1 VLSFL
6 ITLLI
11 FSAMNK
17 NPALYETY
25 INDLKIYSRKL
36 NEARLAASQL
46 LLMHKEVVERK
57 APVVLELGVD
67 RGQSTKVFLN
77 AIDKKP
83 SSRLI
88 SVDIRDCSK
97 VSDSK
102 LWTFLKMDSID
113 VEGILKKVPLLK
125 KGIDVIYID
134 SLHTSQHV
142 FKEVYG
148 WFPFLK
154 KGGVIFFDDIDSTP
168 YLRGQRKDNV
178 GIEIS
183 NRKILELIESI
194 FISNID
200 IIDLTLIRGSTGL
213 ARIEKMCAQEI
224 NLNPPKVIQK
234 RNNLFFAKL
243 LNLLFRKK
251 QYTHSVNSNE
261 SFLIDV
267 TKY

>member
-1 VLSFL
+1 
-6 ITLLI
+6 
-11 FSAMNK
+11 MNK
-17 NPALYETY
+17 NKALYENY
-25 INDLKIYSRKL
+25 INDLKIYSKRE
-36 NEARLAASQL
+36 NEIRLVASQL
-46 LLMHKEVVERK
+46 LKMHSEVASRK
-57 APVVLELGVD
+57 SPIVLELGVD

-77 AIDKKP
+77 AINDKS

-88 SVDIRDCSK
+88 SVDIRDCSH
-97 VSDSK
+97 VSDSN
-102 LWTFLKMDSID
+102 LWTFIKMDSCK
-113 VEGILKKVPLLK
+113 VKNILKKAPILK

-134 SLHTSQHV
+134 SLHTPEHV

-154 KGGVIFFDDIDSTP
+154 KGGVIFFDDIDSIP
-168 YLRGQRKDNV
+168 YLKGRRKDNV

-200 IIDLTLIRGSTGL
+200 IIDLSLIRGSTGL
-213 ARIEKMCAQEI
+213 ARIDKICEKDIELKM
-224 NLNPPKVIQK
+224 PKKIKK
-234 RNNLFFAKL
+234 RNNSFVWKLVNFF
-243 LNLLFRKK
+243 FRNK
-251 QYTHSVNSNE
+251 QYTHKINSNE

>member
-1 VLSFL
+1 
-6 ITLLI
+6 
-11 FSAMNK
+11 MNK
-17 NPALYETY
+17 NKALYENY
-25 INDLKIYSRKL
+25 IDDLKIYSKKE
-36 NEARLAASQL
+36 NETRLVASQL
-46 LLMHKEVVERK
+46 LKMHSEVASRK
-57 APVVLELGVD
+57 SPIVLELGVD

-77 AIDKKP
+77 AINDK
-83 SSRLI
+83 SSSHLI
-88 SVDIRDCSK
+88 SVDIRDCSD

-102 LWTFLKMDSID
+102 LWTFIKMDSCK
-113 VEGILKKVPLLK
+113 VKNILKKAPILK

-134 SLHTSQHV
+134 SLHTPEHV

-154 KGGVIFFDDIDSTP
+154 KGGVIFFDDIDSNP
-168 YLRGQRKDNV
+168 YLKGQRKDNV

-213 ARIEKMCAQEI
+213 ARIDKICERDIELKMPI
-224 NLNPPKVIQK
+224 KIKKRYNYFVWKVVNIFL
-234 RNNLFFAKL
+234 RN
-243 LNLLFRKK
+243 K
-251 QYTHSVNSNE
+251 QYTHKLNSNE

>member
-1 VLSFL
+1 
-6 ITLLI
+6 
-11 FSAMNK
+11 MNK
-17 NPALYETY
+17 NKALYEKY
-25 INDLKIYSRKL
+25 INDLRVYSKKKNETRLVANQLLEMHSEVASRK
-36 NEARLAASQL
+36 S
-46 LLMHKEVVERK
+46 
-57 APVVLELGVD
+57 PVVLELGVD

-77 AIDKKP
+77 AINNKP
-83 SSRLI
+83 LSSLI

-97 VSDSK
+97 VSDSN
-102 LWTFLKMDSID
+102 LWKFIKMDSSN
-113 VEGILKKVPLLK
+113 VENILKEAPILK

-134 SLHTSQHV
+134 SLHTPEHV

-154 KGGVIFFDDIDSTP
+154 KGGVIFFDDIDSNP
-168 YLRGQRKDNV
+168 YLKGQRKDNV

-200 IIDLTLIRGSTGL
+200 IIDLSLIRGSTGL
-213 ARIEKMCAQEI
+213 ARIDKICEKDIELKM
-224 NLNPPKVIQK
+224 PKKIKK
-234 RNNLFFAKL
+234 RNNSFVWKLVNFF
-243 LNLLFRKK
+243 FRNK
-251 QYTHSVNSNE
+251 QYTHKINSNE

>member
-1 VLSFL
+1 M
-6 ITLLI
+6 
-11 FSAMNK
+11 A
-17 NPALYETY
+17 
-25 INDLKIYSRKL
+25 SRK
-36 NEARLAASQL
+36 S
-46 LLMHKEVVERK
+46 
-57 APVVLELGVD
+57 PVVLELGVD

-77 AIDKKP
+77 AINNKP
-83 SSRLI
+83 LSTLI

-97 VSDSK
+97 VSNSN
-102 LWTFLKMDSID
+102 LWKFIRMDSSN
-113 VEGILKKVPLLK
+113 VENILKQAPILK

-134 SLHTSQHV
+134 SLHTPEHV

-154 KGGVIFFDDIDSTP
+154 KGGVIFFDDIDSNP

-200 IIDLTLIRGSTGL
+200 ILDLTLIRGSTGL
-213 ARIEKMCAQEI
+213 AKMVKICDREI
-224 NLNPPKVIQK
+224 QLKLPKIIKK
-234 RNNLFFAKL
+234 RNNPLIWKL
-243 LNLLFRKK
+243 LNIFFRKK
-251 QYTHSVNSNE
+251 QYTHSTNSNE

>member
-1 VLSFL
+1 
-6 ITLLI
+6 
-11 FSAMNK
+11 MNK
-17 NPALYETY
+17 NPSLYENY
-25 INDLKIYSRKL
+25 ISDLKIYSEKL
-36 NEARLAASQL
+36 NESRLVASQL
-46 LLMHKEVVERK
+46 LLMHKEVASRK
-57 APVVLELGVD
+57 SPVVLELGVD

-77 AIDKKP
+77 AINNKRL
-83 SSRLI
+83 SHLI
-88 SVDIRDCSK
+88 SVDIRDCSD

-102 LWTFLKMDSID
+102 LWTFLKMDSSD
-113 VEGILKKVPLLK
+113 VDGIIKKVPLLK
-125 KGIDVIYID
+125 EGIDVIYVD
-134 SLHTSQHV
+134 SLHTSEHV

-154 KGGVIFFDDIDSTP
+154 KGGVIFFDDIDSNP
-168 YLRGQRKDNV
+168 YLSGQRKDNV

-200 IIDLTLIRGSTGL
+200 IIDLTLIKGSTGL
-213 ARIEKMCAQEI
+213 ARVDKICDKGK
-224 NLNPPKVIQK
+224 NLNPPKVIKK

-243 LNLLFRKK
+243 FNIFFRRK
-251 QYTHSVNSNE
+251 QYTHRINSNE